1 MAYWGSKEPRRLHNG
16 RVANPVEP
24 DAPKA
29 LPFYHY
35 RQATGLGF
43 DCSEARPSQRCSPGR
58 TCPKPR
64 TPKHGTPQPNHCS
77 CFKPLS
83 LPQSCKSRLSH
94 YNTASGGSGGFRLLF
109 PVIIGIVV
117 LLCSCV
123 YQCHQHYHDFRPYQI
138 NYQHKHPAPPP
149 PHHLLRTIH
158 VLRRF
163 DPGQV
168 GVMMSP
174 EEADRLGLKPFGDGG
189 AENETSPRLG
199 ATGPFWSLRRLRRG
213 GGGKGGFRRATS
225 RVRARIMTRSP
236 QH

>member
-1 MAYWGSKEPRRLHNG
+1 MDELQTRSNLMRQKPCLSIITVRQLALASTVPKPGHPNAVVQVAPVPSLARRNTGHLNPTIV
-16 RVANPVEP
+16 RVLNHFHCRKAAKAVYLTTILLPVEVVV
-24 DAPKA
+24 
-29 LPFYHY
+29 
-35 RQATGLGF
+35 
-43 DCSEARPSQRCSPGR
+43 
-58 TCPKPR
+58 
-64 TPKHGTPQPNHCS
+64 
-77 CFKPLS
+77 
-83 LPQSCKSRLSH
+83 
-94 YNTASGGSGGFRLLF
+94 SGLLF

-213 GGGKGGFRRATS
+213 GG
-225 RVRARIMTRSP
+225 VRGAFDA
-236 QH
+236 QHRE